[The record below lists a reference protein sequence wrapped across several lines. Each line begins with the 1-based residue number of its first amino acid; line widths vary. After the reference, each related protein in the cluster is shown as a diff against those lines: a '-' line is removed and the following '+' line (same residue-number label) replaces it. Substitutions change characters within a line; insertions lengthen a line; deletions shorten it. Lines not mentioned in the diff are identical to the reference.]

1 MMGISKTRAASKEW
15 SKVRC
20 LAISRILNYKQPL
33 SAKNIIKKLQ
43 RQYGISAER
52 KTIYNDIAAIN
63 RIVPVEVVYGSKGGF
78 MYIDVLGRCGG
89 DG

>member
-33 SAKNIIKKLQ
+33 SAANIIKKLQ

-52 KTIYNDIAAIN
+52 KTIYADIAAIN
-63 RIVPVEVVYGSKGGF
+63 RIVPVEVVYGSKGGY
-78 MYIDVLGRCGG
+78 MYVDVVRRCS
-89 DG
+89 DE